1 MYFEALVLGSLLLVN
16 ALGVLLVLFQLPGTW
31 LILVATG
38 GAAAALWTRGTF
50 GWWSLGIL
58 LGLAILGEIVEGG
71 SSAFASQRAGGSK
84 RGALFSILTG
94 IVGAAIGGAIAGTFA
109 IAFILAVPLWLAI
122 VLIGGAVGAGIG
134 AMLGDRLAG
143 RSWEDARK
151 SAIGAGFGRLWG
163 TLGKLIVAMTMWV
176 TVLIAI
182 LV

>member
-1 MYFEALVLGSLLLVN
+1 MYDSLILGVLLLIN

-31 LILVATG
+31 LMVVATG

-58 LGLAILGEIVEGG
+58 LGMAILGELVEGG
-71 SSAFASQRAGGSK
+71 ASALASRRAGGST
-84 RGALFSILTG
+84 RGAVFSILTG
-94 IVGAAIGGAIAGTFA
+94 IAGTFA
-109 IAFILAVPLWLAI
+109 LALIWAVPLWLAI
-122 VLIGGAVGAGIG
+122 VVIGGAVGAGIG

-163 TLGKLIVAMTMWV
+163 TLGKLIVALAMWV

-182 LV
+182 IV

>member
-1 MYFEALVLGSLLLVN
+1 MYDSLILGVLLLIN

-31 LILVATG
+31 LMVVATG

-58 LGLAILGEIVEGG
+58 LGMAILGELVEGG
-71 SSAFASQRAGGSK
+71 ASALASRRAGGST
-84 RGALFSILTG
+84 RGAVFSILTG
-94 IVGAAIGGAIAGTFA
+94 IAGAAIGAARAGTFGLA
-109 IAFILAVPLWLAI
+109 LVWAVPLWLAI
-122 VLIGGAVGAGIG
+122 VVIGGAVGAGIG

-163 TLGKLIVAMTMWV
+163 TLGKLIVALAMWV

-182 LV
+182 IV